1 MHLLSMK
8 GKFLKDFISFDSNL
22 IFYGQSGSGKS
33 CNLFLLSAWAYYNN
47 CIQLKLPSAFVLT

>member
-1 MHLLSMK
+1 MK
-8 GKFLKDFISFDSNL
+8 GNFLKDFISFDSNL